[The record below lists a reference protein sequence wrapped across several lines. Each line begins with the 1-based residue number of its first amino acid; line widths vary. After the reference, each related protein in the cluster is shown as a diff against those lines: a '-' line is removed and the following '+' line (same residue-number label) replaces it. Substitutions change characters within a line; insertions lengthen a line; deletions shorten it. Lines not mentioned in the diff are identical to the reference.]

1 MHTTGMSFNA
11 IGRQMDYH
19 YSVVSRLV
27 KKYTQTNNVKDLPR
41 SDRPQVTSDRDDGAL
56 KRLLDG
62 CHSQTVLFSNNTG
75 CQQEQLETV

>member
-27 KKYTQTNNVKDLPR
+27 KKHTQTNNVKDLPR
-41 SDRPQVTSDRDDGAL
+41 SGRPQVTSDRDDGAL
-56 KRLLDG
+56 KRFVRRMPFANSIGLRTML
-62 CHSQTVLFSNNTG
+62 TEN
-75 CQQEQLETV
+75 E